1 MGSGTSDT
9 NQGEVMK
16 RPLRVLLIEDS
27 ESDAA
32 LIVRHLETGGY
43 TVHAGRVSTAA
54 SLRAALADS
63 DYDAI
68 IVDYH
73 LPQFDAPSALAIVRE
88 RALDVPF
95 IVVSGTIG
103 EERAVAMMKSGAHDY
118 VMKSNLAR
126 LAPAVERE
134 VREAAARREL
144 RHAEEERR
152 RLEEQFRRAQ
162 KMESIGRLAGAVAHD
177 FNNILTVISG
187 YAQMGLAEDAAPEH
201 LRDAFTQIDDA
212 ATRATDLARRL
223 LNFSRPQPAAPR
235 DIVLNDLVRNF
246 ERMLARVLGETIRLE
261 VTLDPLGAAIHAD
274 PGQIEQVLMNLAVNA
289 RDAMPKGGGL
299 RIETRSIEADRQ
311 VQLTVSDT
319 GTGMS
324 PEVMAHIFEP
334 FFTTKPE
341 GKGTGLGLATVY
353 GIVKQSRG
361 SIEAVSEPGKGT
373 TFKLLFPA
381 APSEARGRDADQGA
395 SGNPPR

>member
-261 VTLDPLGAAIHAD
+261 VALDPLAAAIHAD

-289 RDAMPKGGGL
+289 RDAMPKGGRL